1 MRRVTILVLV
11 VALLF
16 CMPGAA
22 LAADNVQAAGA
33 SDSVVTPMLAY
44 ISYATCS
51 LNISSNG
58 YAQMTVVM
66 QCYSPVNKIRL
77 SPHLQRYVNGS
88 WQDVASWSQTT
99 YSDFAMWSKGY
110 YVTSGYQYRLKCYYY
125 CYYDY
130 TLLESVTCTH
140 SDTY

>member
-22 LAADNVQAAGA
+22 LAADNVQAVGDDVI
-33 SDSVVTPMLAY
+33 SPRLAY

-58 YAQMTVVM
+58 YAQMSAVM
-66 QCYSPVNKIRL
+66 ECYSPVNKIRL

-88 WQDVASWSQTT
+88 WQDVTKWSQTT
-99 YSDFAMWSKGY
+99 YSDFATWSKGY
-110 YVTSGYQYRLKCYYY
+110 YVTSGYQYRLMCYYY
-125 CYYDY
+125 CYYDA
-130 TLLESVTCTH
+130 TLLESVTCANY
-140 SDTY
+140 DTY